1 MKILVF
7 AKPGARRAALTKMAS
22 IVPGFDAAFSVAVKE
37 PAIDGRANEAIGR
50 ALADHFS
57 VPQSSVRIATGHSA
71 KKKTYVVISRD
82 SVGPRPK

>member
-7 AKPGARRAALTKMAS
+7 AKPGARRASLAQMAS
-22 IVPGFDAAFSVAVKE
+22 IVPGFDASFSIAVKE

-71 KKKTYVVISRD
+71 KKKIYVIMGRDPIGSR
-82 SVGPRPK
+82 P